1 MEKTRLKKG
10 IVIAGTLVTLG
21 IVAVKFLPQ
30 SHEVLV
36 QEVVK
41 KEEKGNDSDLKV
53 SNVSSELKIPSEN
66 NQSTSLETE
75 EKELDKV
82 VLLSDKAAVEVNDKE
97 VFINNTEVNKVVS
110 AIEQNLDKVVD
121 IATENNNVTTV
132 ANIESSLDNVVA
144 LSDKNK
150 FNSTVEKLFSSNDEA
165 TNLAVAN
172 NKSLD
177 KIVDIANGGS
187 NHSVAVASSDK
198 ELDKVVDV
206 AIGNNNNTVAVL
218 PSGDTT
224 PSVQPGTASGDTTPS
239 VQPGTPSGD
248 TTPSVQP
255 GTPSG
260 DTTPSV
266 QPGTPSGDT
275 TPSVQ
280 PGTPSGDTT
289 PSVQPGTPSGV

>member
-1 MEKTRLKKG
+1 MEKKRLKKG

-41 KEEKGNDSDLKV
+41 KEEKGNDSNLKV
-53 SNVSSELKIPSEN
+53 SKVSSELKIPSEN

-82 VLLSDKAAVEVNDKE
+82 VLLSDKATVEVNDKE

-150 FNSTVEKLFSSNDEA
+150 FNSTVEKLFSSNDEV

-177 KIVDIANGGS
+177 KIVDIANGS
-187 NHSVAVASSDK
+187 DYSVAVASSDK
-198 ELDKVVDV
+198 ELDKVVDI
-206 AIGNNNNTVAVL
+206 ATGNNNNTVAVL
-218 PSGDTT
+218 PLGTT
-224 PSVQPGTASGDTTPS
+224 PGTTIPGETPGTTSGITTPGET
-239 VQPGTPSGD
+239 PGTTPGT
-248 TTPSVQP
+248 TTPGETP
-255 GTPSG
+255 GTTPG
-260 DTTPSV
+260 TTTPGETL
-266 QPGTPSGDT
+266 GTT
-275 TPSVQ
+275 
-280 PGTPSGDTT
+280 
-289 PSVQPGTPSGV
+289 SGV

>member
-53 SNVSSELKIPSEN
+53 SKVSSELKIPSEN

-82 VLLSDKAAVEVNDKE
+82 VLLSDKATVEVNDKE

-110 AIEQNLDKVVD
+110 EINQNLDKVVD
-121 IATENNNVTTV
+121 IATETNNVTTV

-150 FNSTVEKLFSSNDEA
+150 FNSTVEKLFSNNDEA

-172 NKSLD
+172 NKNLD
-177 KIVDIANGGS
+177 KVVDIANGS
-187 NHSVAVASSDK
+187 DHSVAVASSDK
-198 ELDKVVDV
+198 ELDKVVNV
-206 AIGNNNNTVAVL
+206 ATGNNNNTVAVL
-218 PSGDTT
+218 
-224 PSVQPGTASGDTTPS
+224 
-239 VQPGTPSGD
+239 
-248 TTPSVQP
+248 
-255 GTPSG
+255 PSG

>member
-1 MEKTRLKKG
+1 MEKTGLKKG

-41 KEEKGNDSDLKV
+41 KEENGNDSNLKV
-53 SNVSSELKIPSEN
+53 SKVSSELKIPSEN

-82 VLLSDKAAVEVNDKE
+82 VLLSDKATVEVNDKE
-97 VFINNTEVNKVVS
+97 VFINNIEVNKVVS

-121 IATENNNVTTV
+121 IAAETNSVTTV
-132 ANIESSLDNVVA
+132 ADIESSLDNVVA
-144 LSDKNK
+144 LSDKDK

-172 NKSLD
+172 NKNLD
-177 KIVDIANGGS
+177 KVVDIANS
-187 NHSVAVASSDK
+187 SDHSVAVASSDK

-206 AIGNNNNTVAVL
+206 ATGNNNNTVAVL
-218 PSGDTT
+218 
-224 PSVQPGTASGDTTPS
+224 
-239 VQPGTPSGD
+239 PSGD

-275 TPSVQ
+275 TPSVHQ
-280 PGTPSGDTT
+280 G
-289 PSVQPGTPSGV
+289 